1 MKQKVLESAQL
12 AAIAIKGLEEIKG
25 QDIVLMDLRKVE
37 SAICDYFVM
46 CTGTSDRHTQALA
59 DSVIKMMREAKEKP
73 VSREGYQLGEW
84 VLLDYISVIIH
95 IFQKDKREFYRLEDL
110 WGDAKFKRVDVSK

>member
-25 QDIVLMDLRKVE
+25 QDIILMDLRKVE
-37 SAICDYFVM
+37 SAICDYFVI

-59 DSVIKMMREAKEKP
+59 DSVIEMMREAKEKP